1 MTRFESDPSIPVLTE
16 VIELNEE
23 AARKMAGP
31 LGEISTEL
39 PQSAPDDSNDEDQ
52 EQERQTMD
60 QAAIDALELRIRE
73 QVLRTLTPRVEELIE
88 TRLRGRLNELV
99 DHVLIGMGAQIKDS
113 IRETLHDAVSRAVSD
128 ELLMALLD
136 RAQRDTQAD
145 D

>member
-39 PQSAPDDSNDEDQ
+39 PQSATDDSNDEDQ
-52 EQERQTMD
+52 EQQTMD

-88 TRLRGRLNELV
+88 SRLRGRLNELV
-99 DHVLIGMGAQIKDS
+99 DHVLIGMSAQIKDS
-113 IRETLHDAVSRAVSD
+113 IRETLRDAVSRAVSD
-128 ELLMALLD
+128 ELLMALLE
-136 RAQRDTQAD
+136 RAPKD